1 MTADLT
7 EVLLGWPGVV
17 LLFLAMIGI
26 AVLLGGGGG
35 GSGGGFNDGG
45 SGGGLGGGA
54 E

>member
-1 MTADLT
+1 MIADVA

-17 LLFLAMIGI
+17 LLFLAMVGI
-26 AVLLGGGGG
+26 AVLLGRGGGG
-35 GSGGGFNDGG
+35 GSDDGG